1 MEKIIDGIYLGSDKD
16 VPEAKRRRFARLCC
30 CKDGIDSHRSMLEYT
45 TLGAPKDA
53 NYYFAQ
59 RGNVMALN
67 LIDSETPEMI
77 PSEVIDAGLKF
88 IYRMR
93 QKGENVFI
101 HCNAGH
107 SRGPAITLMYLRA
120 IGEFTQGFYRAQEIF
135 KTLYEPY
142 SPAKGMWVTARDRWR
157 TLPEFLKG

>member
-1 MEKIIDGIYLGSDKD
+1 MEKIIDGLYLGNDED

-45 TLGAPKDA
+45 THGAPKDDH
-53 NYYFAQ
+53 YYSVQ

-67 LIDSETPEMI
+67 LIDAPTPEMI
-77 PSEVIDAGLKF
+77 PAEVIDAGLQF
-88 IYRMR
+88 IHRMR
-93 QKGENVFI
+93 SKGEKVFV

-107 SRGPAITLMYLRA
+107 SRGPTMVLMYLRA
-120 IGEFTQGFYRAQEIF
+120 IGELTQGFYRAQEIF
-135 KTLYEPY
+135 KTLYESY

-157 TLPEFLKG
+157 TLPEFFKG

>member
-16 VPEAKRRRFARLCC
+16 VSEAKRRRYARLCC
-30 CKDGIDSHRSMLEYT
+30 CKDGVDSHRSMLEYT
-45 TLGAPKDA
+45 TLGAPKDE

-67 LIDSETPEMI
+67 LIDVEDPNMI
-77 PSEVIDAGLKF
+77 PWDVIDAGLRF
-88 IYRMR
+88 IQRMR
-93 QKGENVFI
+93 QKGETVFV

-107 SRGPAITLMYLRA
+107 SRSPMIVMMFLRA
-120 IGEFTQGFYRAQEIF
+120 IGELPQGFYRAQEIF

-142 SPAKGMWVTARDRWR
+142 DPSKGVWVTARDHWR
-157 TLPEFLKG
+157 TLPDFFKD

>member
-1 MEKIIDGIYLGSDKD
+1 MEKIIDGIYLGGDKD

-30 CKDGIDSHRSMLEYT
+30 CKDGIDSHRSMLEYA

-67 LIDSETPEMI
+67 LIDAPTPEMI
-77 PSEVIDAGLKF
+77 PAEVIDAGLKF

-107 SRGPAITLMYLRA
+107 SRGPTMTLMYLRA

-157 TLPEFLKG
+157 TLPEFFKG